1 MRKLVTGV
9 LVGLGLLASAAPA
22 VATVEEWYY
31 TGYWYPT
38 EAACEQAYLELVG
51 SDPRGGGLPHECR
64 YNAGADVYE
73 LWQVRP

>member
-38 EAACEQAYLELVG
+38 EAACEQAFWDSVNPLV
-51 SDPRGGGLPHECR
+51 PQLPHECR